1 MMKIQEKGIVLQIQD
16 YSINDG
22 AGVRTT
28 IFLPGCPL
36 RCKWCANPETW
47 TLEKKLVYYKH
58 KCTSCG
64 RCKNVCLNGLDPAN
78 MKRPNEV
85 CNTCGRCVQA
95 CLNRS
100 LDIVCT
106 SKTVQEVVD
115 SVRREEIFFR
125 YTGGGITFSGGE
137 PFVQSE
143 FLRLLVDRFS
153 KIGIS
158 MWVETCGYFEFDK
171 VKDII
176 AELSH
181 VFLDIK
187 HMNTNKHKEYTGVG
201 NEKILENAKKINE
214 MGIPITVRI
223 PSIPGINLTEE
234 NIRQTAQFMKKNM
247 KGSTIELLP
256 YHELGK
262 AKYTS
267 LGIENKYNEFT
278 TPTDEELKFAYDI
291 FKKYEI
297 VVEEYK

>member
-1 MMKIQEKGIVLQIQD
+1 MQD

-22 AGVRTT
+22 SGVRTI

-47 TLEKKLVYYKH
+47 TTGRKLVFYKH
-58 KCTSCG
+58 KCISCG
-64 RCKNVCLNGLDPAN
+64 RCKNVCPNGLDPVN
-78 MKRPNEV
+78 MKRPNEE
-85 CNTCGRCVQA
+85 CETCGKCVQA

-106 SKTVQEVVD
+106 LKDAQEVVEC
-115 SVRREEIFFR
+115 VRKEEIFFR

-143 FLRLLVDRFS
+143 FLRTLVNKFS
-153 KIGIS
+153 ILGID
-158 MWVETCGYFEFDK
+158 MWVETCGHFEFDN

-176 AELSH
+176 AELNH
-181 VFLDIK
+181 VFLDLK
-187 HMNTNKHKEYTGVG
+187 HMDSNRHKEYTGVG

-214 MGIPITVRI
+214 MGVPITVRI
-223 PSIPGINLTEE
+223 PSIPGVNLTEE
-234 NIRQTAQFMKKNM
+234 NIRNTAKFMKENM
-247 KGSTIELLP
+247 KGATIELLP

-267 LGIENKYNEFT
+267 LGMEDKYNKFI
-278 TPTDEELKFAYDI
+278 TPTNEELEFAYNI
-291 FKKYEI
+291 FKEYEI
-297 VVEEYK
+297 IIEEYK

>member
-1 MMKIQEKGIVLQIQD
+1 MQD

-47 TLEKKLVYYKH
+47 TSERKLVFYKH
-58 KCTSCG
+58 KCVDCG
-64 RCKNVCLNGLDPAN
+64 RCKNACPNGLNPTH
-78 MKRPNEV
+78 MKRPNKE
-85 CNTCGRCVQA
+85 CKTCGKCVDV

-106 SKTVQEVVD
+106 SKDSQEVVD
-115 SVRREEIFFR
+115 YVRKSEIFFR
-125 YTGGGITFSGGE
+125 YTGGGVTFSGGE
-137 PFVQSE
+137 PFLQTE
-143 FLRLLVDRFS
+143 FLRTLVSKFS
-153 KIGIS
+153 RLGID
-158 MWVETCGYFEFDK
+158 MWVETCGYFEFDN

-181 VFLDIK
+181 VFLDLK
-187 HMNTNKHKEYTGVG
+187 HMDSDKHKEYTGVG
-201 NEKILENAKKINE
+201 NEKILKNAKKIAK

-223 PSIPGINLTEE
+223 PSISGVNLTEE
-234 NIRQTAQFMKKNM
+234 NIKNTAKFMKENM
-247 KGSTIELLP
+247 EGATIELLP

-267 LGIENKYNEFT
+267 LGMEDKYNKFI
-278 TPTDEELKFAYDI
+278 TPTEDELNNAYEI
-291 FKKYEI
+291 FKNHGI
-297 VVEEYK
+297 TIEEYK